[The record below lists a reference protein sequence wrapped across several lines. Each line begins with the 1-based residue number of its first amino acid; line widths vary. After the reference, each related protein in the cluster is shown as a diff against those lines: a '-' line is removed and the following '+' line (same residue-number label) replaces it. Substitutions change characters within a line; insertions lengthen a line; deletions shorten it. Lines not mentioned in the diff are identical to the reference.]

1 MGKYVMKLK
10 ATKKCKL
17 ADGKTKGGQGRL
29 TESKIKQL
37 QKYYG
42 LAIQQNTLSAR
53 NSSFFKRR

>member
-1 MGKYVMKLK
+1 MKLK